1 MNAKDYTD
9 EFIRR
14 TLDYT
19 SWIEKAEHLLE
30 AANLLEPRIEK
41 LRTEVQNGGFIT
53 EHYFTTYFMLAS
65 YAVENLLKALYIKLN
80 ADSVKRALEEK
91 KRLPKEIVGH
101 DLNQLAQ
108 KLRVINREWGEEAL
122 LRKLSRCAVWYGR
135 YPIPIEA
142 SQLDYSYK
150 SESEDLHFFFLQ
162 YGSDD
167 VKEIQGFI
175 SRVRS
180 MLRGSA

>member
-1 MNAKDYTD
+1 MDAKDYTD

-19 SWIEKAEHLLE
+19 LWIEKAEHLLE
-30 AANLLEPRIEK
+30 AANLLEPRIEG
-41 LRTEVQNGGFIT
+41 LRTEVKNGGFIT

-91 KRLPKEIVGH
+91 KRLPNEIEGH
-101 DLNQLAQ
+101 DLNKLAQ

-122 LRKLSRCAVWYGR
+122 LRRLSRCAVWYGR
-135 YPIPIEA
+135 YPIPIKP
-142 SQLDYSYK
+142 SQLNRSYK
-150 SESEDLHFFFLQ
+150 SEFEDLHVFFCQ

-167 VKEIQGFI
+167 VKEIQDFI